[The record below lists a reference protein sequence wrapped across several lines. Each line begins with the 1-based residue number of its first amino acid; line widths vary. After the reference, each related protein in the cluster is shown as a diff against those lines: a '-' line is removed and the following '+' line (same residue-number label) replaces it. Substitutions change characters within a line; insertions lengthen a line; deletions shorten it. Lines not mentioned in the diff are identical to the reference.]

1 MPDKFG
7 DYISINVTIDS
18 DHVATVEMDNGE
30 LNHFDL
36 EMLSSLADCFED
48 LDKEPDCRVLLLT
61 STGRAFS
68 AGANFQAG
76 STTPTGLGK
85 TGRGH
90 LYDEAVRL
98 FSNKKPIVA
107 AINGAAIGGGLG
119 LAIVPDFRVACPE
132 ARFSANFTRLGIH
145 PGFGLSHTLPRL
157 IGQQHAYDMFYTGRR
172 VKGEEAMAMG
182 LVDRLV
188 AKEDLLREAHDFA
201 KELAISAPLA
211 VVSLRET
218 LREGL
223 PEAVK
228 KATDRELSEQNWLF
242 KTDDA
247 KEGVVAM
254 AERRNPNFAGK

>member
-1 MPDKFG
+1 MSKFG
-7 DYISINVTIDS
+7 EYISINVTIDD

-36 EMLSSLADCFED
+36 EMLGSLADCFEA
-48 LDKEPDCRVLLLT
+48 LDEEPSCRALLLT

-76 STTPTGLGK
+76 STTPKGLGK

-119 LAIVPDFRVACPE
+119 LALVPDFRVACPE
-132 ARFSANFTRLGIH
+132 ARFAANFTRLGFH

-172 VKGEEAMAMG
+172 VKGEEAKLMG
-182 LVDRLV
+182 LADRLV
-188 AKEDLLREAHDFA
+188 PKEDLLNEAHSLA

-211 VVSLRET
+211 VVSIRET
-218 LREGL
+218 LRADL
-223 PEAVK
+223 PEAVR
-228 KATDRELSEQNWLF
+228 KATDRELQEQNWLF
-242 KTDDA
+242 KTEDA
-247 KEGVVAM
+247 KEGVLAT
-254 AERRNPNFAGK
+254 ADRRTPNFAGK